1 MKDIISKRFWIVFW
15 TLNSCFALIYL
26 AFAYINYSLI
36 LGYVAGCL
44 TFSFFIYCSS
54 LLFKEKNSNKD
65 IKIKPSKAKNI
76 MFFVLL
82 SIGTLI
88 IVSIFFLINYLY
100 RKYVDKTI
108 NLFFKIVNFLTF
120 ATPFLLF
127 TLTCLIEVIANRKDL
142 KKNVKGVI
150 NG

>member
-15 TLNSCFALIYL
+15 TLNSCFVLIYL
-26 AFAYINYSLI
+26 AFAYINCSLI
-36 LGYVAGCL
+36 LGHIAGCL

-65 IKIKPSKAKNI
+65 IKIKPSKAKNVV
-76 MFFVLL
+76 FFALL

-108 NLFFKIVNFLTF
+108 NLFFKIINFLTF

>member
-15 TLNSCFALIYL
+15 TFNSCFALIYL
-26 AFAYINYSLI
+26 AFAYINCSLI
-36 LGYVAGCL
+36 LGHVAGCL

-65 IKIKPSKAKNI
+65 IKIKPSKAKNVV
-76 MFFVLL
+76 FFALL

-108 NLFFKIVNFLTF
+108 NLFFKIINFLTF